1 LKALD
6 AIRISA
12 QRNGVAPRREEEQGM
27 KAAVGMALDAIAG
40 FLIDDGWPIASHIAL
55 SMLTSMFPFFI
66 FVTALAGFLGTSE
79 LAEEATKLIFEAWP
93 QAVAG
98 PIAGEVQS
106 VLTQPRGGLLTI
118 GAVLALYF
126 SSSGIEALRTG
137 LNRAYDAL
145 DHRPWW
151 RLRLQ
156 SILFMMIASLGILAL
171 AFLVVLGPLI
181 WNTAIEYEPRLA
193 PLQQL
198 VTAAR
203 LGVAT
208 LVLCVTLL
216 VAHIWLPAV
225 KLRFIDVAP
234 GVILTFV
241 ASVGFG
247 EAFGFY
253 LNEFARN
260 YVSTYAGLA
269 SVMITLVF
277 LYSLAAIFVFGGELN
292 AAILRAGRREK
303 VRQRRAGRA
312 RGAGAK
318 HLERRE

>member
-1 LKALD
+1 MKETAGVVFD
-6 AIRISA
+6 AI
-12 QRNGVAPRREEEQGM
+12 G
-27 KAAVGMALDAIAG
+27 G

-66 FVTALAGFLGTSE
+66 FITALAGFLGTSD
-79 LAEEATKLIFEAWP
+79 LASEATTLIFEAWP
-93 QAVAG
+93 TVVAG
-98 PIAGEVQS
+98 PIAGEVHD

-151 RLRLQ
+151 KLRLQ
-156 SILFMMIASLGILAL
+156 SILFMMIASFGLLAL
-171 AFLVVLGPLI
+171 AFFVVLGPLI
-181 WNTAIEYEPRLA
+181 WAQALEVAPQLA
-193 PLQQL
+193 PLQRL
-198 VTAAR
+198 VTFAR
-203 LGVAT
+203 LGVAAV
-208 LVLCVTLL
+208 VLCATLL
-216 VAHIWLPAV
+216 VAHLWLPAV
-225 KLRFIDVAP
+225 KLRIVDVAR

-241 ASVGFG
+241 GSVGFG
-247 EAFGFY
+247 ELFGLY

-277 LYSLAAIFVFGGELN
+277 LYSMAAIFVFGGELN

-303 VRQRRAGRA
+303 VRVRRAGRV
-312 RGAGAK
+312 RGAGAR
-318 HLERRE
+318 HLERRG

>member
-1 LKALD
+1 MGGAYREGLGMKEASGVVFD
-6 AIRISA
+6 AI
-12 QRNGVAPRREEEQGM
+12 G
-27 KAAVGMALDAIAG
+27 G

-66 FVTALAGFLGTSE
+66 FVTALASFLGASE
-79 LAEEATKLIFEAWP
+79 LSSEATRLIFEAWP
-93 QAVAG
+93 QSVAG
-98 PIAGEVQS
+98 PIAGEVQN

-126 SSSGIEALRTG
+126 SSSAIEALRSG

-151 RLRLQ
+151 KLRLQ
-156 SILFMMIASLGILAL
+156 SILFMMVASFGLLAL
-171 AFLVVLGPLI
+171 AFFVVLGPLI
-181 WNTAIEYEPRLA
+181 WAQVLRFAPKLE

-198 VTAAR
+198 VTVIR
-203 LGVAT
+203 LGVAAV
-208 LVLCVTLL
+208 VLCVTLF

-225 KLRFIDVAP
+225 KLRIIDVAP
-234 GVILTFV
+234 GVALTFV
-241 ASVGFG
+241 GSLGFG

-260 YVSTYAGLA
+260 YVTTYAGLA
-269 SVMITLVF
+269 TVMITLVF
-277 LYSLAAIFVFGGELN
+277 LYSVAAIFVFGGELN

-303 VRQRRAGRA
+303 VRVRRAGRV

-318 HLERRE
+318 HLERRG

>member
-1 LKALD
+1 MKEAG
-6 AIRISA
+6 
-12 QRNGVAPRREEEQGM
+12 GVVFD
-27 KAAVGMALDAIAG
+27 AVGG

-66 FVTALAGFLGTSE
+66 FVTALASFLGASE
-79 LAEEATKLIFEAWP
+79 LSGEATKLIFEAWP

-98 PIAGEVQS
+98 PIAGEVQD
-106 VLTQPRGGLLTI
+106 VLTQPRGGLLTL
-118 GAVLALYF
+118 GGVLALYF
-126 SSSGIEALRTG
+126 SSSAVEALRNG

-151 RLRLQ
+151 KLRLQ
-156 SILFMMIASLGILAL
+156 SILFMMVASFGLLAL

-181 WNTAIEYEPRLA
+181 WAQVINFAPQLA

-198 VTAAR
+198 VTILR
-203 LGVAT
+203 IGLAT
-208 LVLCVTLL
+208 LVLCVTLF

-225 KLRFIDVAP
+225 RLRIVDVAP

-241 ASVGFG
+241 GSVGFG
-247 EAFGFY
+247 ELFGLY

-269 SVMITLVF
+269 TVMITLVF
-277 LYSLAAIFVFGGELN
+277 LYSVSAIFVFGGELN

-303 VRQRRAGRA
+303 VRLRRAGRV
-312 RGAGAK
+312 RGTGAS
-318 HLERRE
+318 HLERRG

>member
-1 LKALD
+1 MKELTGVLFD
-6 AIRISA
+6 AI
-12 QRNGVAPRREEEQGM
+12 G
-27 KAAVGMALDAIAG
+27 G

-66 FVTALAGFLGTSE
+66 FITALAGFLGTSD
-79 LAEEATKLIFEAWP
+79 LASEATKLLFDAWP
-93 QAVAG
+93 TAVAG
-98 PIAGEVQS
+98 PLAGEVQN

-151 RLRLQ
+151 KLRLQ
-156 SILFMMIASLGILAL
+156 SILFMMVASFGLLAL
-171 AFLVVLGPLI
+171 AFFVVLGPLI
-181 WNTAIEYEPRLA
+181 WGKLLEIFPHLE

-198 VTAAR
+198 VTAIR
-203 LGVAT
+203 LGIAA
-208 LVLCVTLL
+208 LVLCITLF

-225 KLRFIDVAP
+225 KLRFLDVAP
-234 GVILTFV
+234 GVVLTFV
-241 ASVGFG
+241 GSVGFG
-247 EAFGFY
+247 EAFGWY
-253 LNEFARN
+253 LSEFARN

-303 VRQRRAGRA
+303 VRLRRAGRV
-312 RGAGAK
+312 RGAGAS
-318 HLERRE
+318 HLERRG

>member
-1 LKALD
+1 
-6 AIRISA
+6 
-12 QRNGVAPRREEEQGM
+12 M
-27 KAAVGMALDAIAG
+27 KAATSVVFDAIGG
-40 FLIDDGWPIASHIAL
+40 FLVDDGWPIASHIAL

-66 FVTALAGFLGTSE
+66 FVTALASFLGTSD
-79 LAEEATKLIFEAWP
+79 LVSEATKLIFEAWP
-93 QAVAG
+93 SAVAG
-98 PIAGEVQS
+98 PIAHEVQD

-126 SSSGIEALRTG
+126 SSSGVEALRTG

-151 RLRLQ
+151 LLRLQ
-156 SILFMMIASLGILAL
+156 SILFMMVASFGLLAL

-181 WNTAIEYEPRLA
+181 WTQVLEVAPQLE
-193 PLQQL
+193 PLQRL
-198 VTAAR
+198 VTIAR

-208 LVLCVTLL
+208 VILCVTLL
-216 VAHIWLPAV
+216 VAHLWLPAV
-225 KLRFIDVAP
+225 KLRLVDVAP

-241 ASVGFG
+241 GSVGFG
-247 EAFGFY
+247 EAFGLY
-253 LNEFARN
+253 LSEFARN

-277 LYSLAAIFVFGGELN
+277 LYVMAAIFVFGGELN

-303 VRQRRAGRA
+303 VRARRAARV
-312 RGAGAK
+312 RGAGAR
-318 HLERRE
+318 HLERRG